1 MKRSTILLKLLL
13 ITLIGTLLFT
23 SSCELD
29 SDPVTTDPRDN
40 FVGTWI
46 VDEQST
52 LFGNNNYTVTIRKDP
67 DNSTQV
73 LIANFYHF
81 GNEFD
86 TYAITTIG
94 SITVPQQEVCN
105 HMVQGTGQRDRN
117 KITWTYTVSDGADL
131 DNVTA
136 VFTKQ

>member
-1 MKRSTILLKLLL
+1 MKKGSVILKTVLMAVAVA
-13 ITLIGTLLFT
+13 LLFT
-23 SSCELD
+23 TSCELD
-29 SDPVTTDPRDN
+29 NDPVTSDPRDN
-40 FVGTWI
+40 FVGTW
-46 VDEQST
+46 VVNEQSSLYGT
-52 LFGNNNYTVTIRKDP
+52 NNYTVTIRKDP

-81 GNEFD
+81 GNDFD
-86 TYAITTIG
+86 TWAITTIS

-105 HMVQGTGQRDRN
+105 HTVQGTGQRDKN
-117 KITWTYTVSDGADL
+117 KITWSYTVNDGADL